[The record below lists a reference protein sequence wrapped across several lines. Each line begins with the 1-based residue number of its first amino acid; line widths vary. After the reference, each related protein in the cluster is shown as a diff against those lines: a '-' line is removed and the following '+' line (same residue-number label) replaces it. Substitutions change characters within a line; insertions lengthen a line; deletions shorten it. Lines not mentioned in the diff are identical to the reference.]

1 MKSLLIALLIM
12 APLYLFLCQEQG
24 RQLDALSDAASDA
37 DSSDDDSSDD
47 DSSDEP
53 VTEGSSKGNPLQSIS
68 RPLDKAKGV
77 EAMLNQGVEDRMRN
91 IDGLEKE

>member
-24 RQLDALSDAASDA
+24 RQLDTLSEVAN
-37 DSSDDDSSDD
+37 DDDSSDK
-47 DSSDEP
+47 P
-53 VTEGSSKGNPLQSIS
+53 VAEGSNTGNPLQSIN

-77 EAMLNQGVEDRMRN
+77 EAMLNKGVEDRMRN
-91 IDGLEKE
+91 IDGLEAE

>member
-37 DSSDDDSSDD
+37 DSSDKLVAEDSNT
-47 DSSDEP
+47 
-53 VTEGSSKGNPLQSIS
+53 VKPLQSIH

-77 EAMLNQGVEDRMRN
+77 EAMLNKGVEDRMRN
-91 IDGLEKE
+91 IDGLEAE

>member
-24 RQLDALSDAASDA
+24 RQLDALSDAV
-37 DSSDDDSSDD
+37 SDDDSNE
-47 DSSDEP
+47 EP
-53 VTEGSSKGNPLQSIS
+53 VTEGSNTGNPLQSVN

-91 IDGLEKE
+91 IDGLETE

>member
-1 MKSLLIALLIM
+1 MKSLLIALVIT

-24 RQLDALSDAASDA
+24 KQLDALSDVASAEDSVEPSAAE
-37 DSSDDDSSDD
+37 SSGG
-47 DSSDEP
+47 
-53 VTEGSSKGNPLQSIS
+53 VHALQSYN

-91 IDGLEKE
+91 IDGLEGEK

>member
-1 MKSLLIALLIM
+1 MKSLLIALVIM

-24 RQLDALSDAASDA
+24 KQLDALSGAANDGDLSEPTA
-37 DSSDDDSSDD
+37 AESS
-47 DSSDEP
+47 
-53 VTEGSSKGNPLQSIS
+53 GGAQALQSYN

-91 IDGLEKE
+91 VDGLDGGK

>member
-24 RQLDALSDAASDA
+24 RQLDALSDAASD
-37 DSSDDDSSDD
+37 DDSSDQ
-47 DSSDEP
+47 P
-53 VTEGSSKGNPLQSIS
+53 VAESANTVNPLQSIQ

-91 IDGLEKE
+91 IDGLEAE

>member
-1 MKSLLIALLIM
+1 M
-12 APLYLFLCQEQG
+12 
-24 RQLDALSDAASDA
+24 SDAASDA
-37 DSSDDDSSDD
+37 DSSDD

>member
-1 MKSLLIALLIM
+1 MKSLLIALVIM

-24 RQLDALSDAASDA
+24 KQLDALSDAASDG
-37 DSSDDDSSDD
+37 DLSESSAAESS
-47 DSSDEP
+47 
-53 VTEGSSKGNPLQSIS
+53 GGAQALQSYS

-91 IDGLEKE
+91 IDGLDGGK

>member
-24 RQLDALSDAASDA
+24 QQLDALSDAASD
-37 DSSDDDSSDD
+37 DDSGDQ
-47 DSSDEP
+47 P
-53 VTEGSSKGNPLQSIS
+53 VAEGSSTINPLQSIH

-77 EAMLNQGVEDRMRN
+77 EAMLQQGVEDRMRN
-91 IDGLEKE
+91 IDGLEAE